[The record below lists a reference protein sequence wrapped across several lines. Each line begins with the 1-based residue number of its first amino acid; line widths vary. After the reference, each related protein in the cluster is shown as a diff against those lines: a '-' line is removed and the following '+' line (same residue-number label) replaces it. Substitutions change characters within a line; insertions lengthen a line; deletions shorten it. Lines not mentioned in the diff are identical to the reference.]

1 MPLTTYTAGEVLTA
15 ASLNA
20 NLSFAATNPTSAIV
34 QIKNVFKSDTFST
47 ASTSFVDVTGLS
59 ISITPTS
66 ATNKILV
73 MVTANLAS
81 DGSSY
86 AVFARLMRDS
96 TAIAIGDTA
105 GSRIRSTAGAYPN
118 GGLSQ
123 TAAMN
128 FLDSPATTSATT
140 YKLQIMVN
148 ASGTGYVNRNNGD
161 SDAATTN
168 RTVSTITVMEVTP

>member
-20 NLSFAATNPTSAIV
+20 NLSFAATNPSSAVV
-34 QIKNVFKSDTFST
+34 QVKSTLKSDTFST

-73 MVTANLAS
+73 MVTANLSS
-81 DGSSY
+81 DGSGF

-96 TAIAIGDTA
+96 TAIAIADTA
-105 GSRIRSTAGAYPN
+105 GSRTSATFGAYPL
-118 GGLSQ
+118 GGFIQPCS
-123 TAAMN
+123 ME

-140 YKLQIMVN
+140 YKLQVLVN
-148 ASGTGYVNRNNGD
+148 ASGTGYLNRTQGD
-161 SDAATTN
+161 SNAVSTL
-168 RTVSTITVMEVTP
+168 RTASTITVMEVTP